1 MVRLSLSQTNWNSG
15 NQGKANSKSK
25 YLIQLLQKP
34 PLLSSACLS
43 WRGICP
49 KNLHKVPHFWS
60 FERSVW
66 FLRGEKIDSPRC
78 FFSLHFKWYRG
89 YEDWCTTVE
98 FWGESLLT
106 WMFLFLLLRVW
117 GDIRERW
124 RFVQQGANV
133 FAVEHFTWY
142 NKSGS
147 LLNSVFKKSWIFG
160 VLSTLEGGL
169 LLSVCKY
176 FLELSIW
183 LDITRV
189 VVVEG

>member
-66 FLRGEKIDSPRC
+66 FLRGKDWLAKV
-78 FFSLHFKWYRG
+78 FFSSGQLLKWYRG
-89 YEDWCTTVE
+89 LDAFES
-98 FWGESLLT
+98 WGGSLLT
-106 WMFLFLLLRVW
+106 WMFYFWCLAFDVISERGEDLFSSVH
-117 GDIRERW
+117 I
-124 RFVQQGANV
+124 
-133 FAVEHFTWY
+133 
-142 NKSGS
+142 S
-147 LLNSVFKKSWIFG
+147 LV
-160 VLSTLEGGL
+160 
-169 LLSVCKY
+169 
-176 FLELSIW
+176 LSIW
-183 LDITRV
+183 RDITRV
-189 VVVEG
+189 VVC